1 VQSVE
6 LYGFTLSRESLLTG
20 ERKSRFL
27 GYTGMNTSFI
37 LAISGAAC
45 CGIVALI
52 AVSRKGDGLSK
63 GLFFL
68 GMVLLGIRSAVLALV
83 VDAASSE
90 RVVHWQN
97 IEFFADALIPGI
109 WLLFSLTYAR
119 GNYKAFLKQWRFIL
133 FAAFAAGLLLV
144 FGFRQELIFSANQ
157 IESSHDWMMRLGLG
171 GFLLNLLLLLGTVAI
186 LMNLEKTY
194 RAAVGTMRWRIK
206 FMILGLGLIF
216 AVRAYISS
224 QALLYHAVNTSLNV
238 LDAGAVVLG
247 SLMIVRSLL
256 REGHFDVDVY
266 PAQPMLSNSITV
278 FVAGMYLFIVG
289 VLAKIVTFLGGDAS
303 FTLKAFVV
311 LLALVALALVIL
323 SDRVRL
329 RARRFVSRHFQ
340 RPFYDYRMVWR
351 KFTECTA
358 RRVERDDLCDGVVK
372 LMSDIF
378 QALSVTIWL
387 TNDSLDKLTLA
398 ASTSLTG
405 PKAEDLELGA
415 AEISKVIS
423 ALRGCQDPIDLDAST
438 ESWAAT
444 LKRLQPD
451 EFHKGGNRICVPL
464 MASGEFLG
472 MMMLGD
478 RVEGLSFSV
487 QDFDLLRSISD
498 QVAANLLNI
507 KLSQRLSQA
516 KQLEAFQAMSAFF
529 VHDLKN
535 TASTLSLMLQ
545 NLPTHFND
553 PRFREDALRGI
564 SKTVTHINELIR
576 RLSLLR
582 QELTVRLV
590 ESDLNTSVTEALTSV
605 ELGSSIEI
613 FKELRPLP
621 KIHLDPA
628 HMQNVVMNLIFNARD
643 AMSSGGQIRVETDG
657 HNGWVVLSVSDTGCG
672 MNAEFIQRSLF
683 RPFQTTKKQGI
694 GIGMFQCKMI
704 VEAHRGKIEV
714 QSEVAKGTT
723 FRIFLPVP
731 I

>member
-1 VQSVE
+1 
-6 LYGFTLSRESLLTG
+6 
-20 ERKSRFL
+20 
-27 GYTGMNTSFI
+27 
-37 LAISGAAC
+37 
-45 CGIVALI
+45 
-52 AVSRKGDGLSK
+52 
-63 GLFFL
+63 
-68 GMVLLGIRSAVLALV
+68 
-83 VDAASSE
+83 
-90 RVVHWQN
+90 
-97 IEFFADALIPGI
+97 
-109 WLLFSLTYAR
+109 
-119 GNYKAFLKQWRFIL
+119 
-133 FAAFAAGLLLV
+133 
-144 FGFRQELIFSANQ
+144 
-157 IESSHDWMMRLGLG
+157 
-171 GFLLNLLLLLGTVAI
+171 
-186 LMNLEKTY
+186 
-194 RAAVGTMRWRIK
+194 
-206 FMILGLGLIF
+206 
-216 AVRAYISS
+216 
-224 QALLYHAVNTSLNV
+224 
-238 LDAGAVVLG
+238 VVLG

-256 REGHFDVDVY
+256 REGHFDGDIY
-266 PAQPMLSNSITV
+266 PPQKMLSNSITI
-278 FVAGMYLFIVG
+278 FVAGAYLFIVG

-303 FTLKAFVV
+303 FTVKAFAV
-311 LLALVALALVIL
+311 LLALVALALVAL

-358 RRVERDDLCDGVVK
+358 RRVERDDLCAGVVK

-398 ASTSLTG
+398 ASTSLSG

-423 ALRGCQDPIDLDAST
+423 ALRGCQDPIDLEAST
-438 ESWAAT
+438 ESWATT